1 MCLWYFLKKGSE
13 RDLLKDYEG
22 TVLTSTNRIYISKNI
37 RKWSIYCVYKGTSS
51 SVHEK
56 CLIKPK
62 IELKICKNWCAWFS
76 AYLYFW
82 FFKVFSIWNRW
93 KGPIKDCLMAPK
105 AQIHKNVSIVYGRYI
120 KRLVARISDINEDS
134 LLPKT
139 LTNHLFSWHSEAI
152 FGLFCIG
159 IFIMIFSFSVVCLNT
174 YFQILAYFW
183 KKTKPP

>member
-1 MCLWYFLKKGSE
+1 MQKL
-13 RDLLKDYEG
+13 
-22 TVLTSTNRIYISKNI
+22 
-37 RKWSIYCVYKGTSS
+37 
-51 SVHEK
+51 
-56 CLIKPK
+56 
-62 IELKICKNWCAWFS
+62 WCAWFS

-152 FGLFCIG
+152 FGPFCIG

-183 KKTKPP
+183 KKLNHPKIACFSGCTFTIRKSLKVNKRCTFSTTLQIICLICVIAKLLICFSGIFRFFFWQRVWWKGRFSDP